1 LSIDEINYWEWKVPQ
16 TPYVFN
22 ENYIQFYPGESLFVE
37 ADVVDDSIV
46 KLTVVKEIINQD
58 KTIIIDFIQVSKK
71 EDERVHDF
79 MMLNVKNPFNKDMEY
94 KANIYLMRYKRWI
107 NTSIIPIRAG
117 LESYESWPDIIS
129 SIVLYDF
136 VLR

>member
-1 LSIDEINYWEWKVPQ
+1 MSIDEINYWEWKVPQ